1 MVQFLPDEA
10 LAPLRRGA
18 DALDVHPVFR
28 PQQLHVVVGRHL
40 PQRSRHALGALDVH
54 VAPPEDGLDA
64 LEHRQPPMVP
74 QDSSELRVHPA
85 LDDVVG
91 GRERPLRREAGVE
104 VREQGPRPDQR
115 RQAAA
120 RLAQPLVRVDEA
132 PVGQAPLVEEVGP
145 EPRPLEEALGP
156 PSRLVGRLDME
167 QLLRQRVQLDA
178 RLELRL
184 GRRAALDLAERVEDA
199 PLHPGAGPL
208 GRDGLGEPAAAVGDD
223 DVGRRHPRQQRPPR
237 GARLGAREVP
247 GENVAL
253 RAGDQHH
260 RAPGHPYPVHEHD
273 AVHLVDRFGHR
284 PYPPERRRPPAER
297 PAAARHVALR
307 VLRQQPGDEG
317 REVARRGVV
326 AVD

>member
-1 MVQFLPDEA
+1 
-10 LAPLRRGA
+10 
-18 DALDVHPVFR
+18 
-28 PQQLHVVVGRHL
+28 
-40 PQRSRHALGALDVH
+40 
-54 VAPPEDGLDA
+54 
-64 LEHRQPPMVP
+64 MVP
-74 QDSSELRVHPA
+74 QDSSELRVHAA
-85 LDDVVG
+85 LYDVVG
-91 GRERPLRREAGVE
+91 GREGPLRREAGVE

-115 RQAAA
+115 CQAAA
-120 RLAQPLVRVDEA
+120 GLAQPLVRVDEA
-132 PVGQAPLVEEVGP
+132 PVGQALLVEEVGP
-145 EPRPLEEALGP
+145 EARPLEEALGP
-156 PSRLVGRLDME
+156 PSRLAGGVDME

-178 RLELRL
+178 RLELRP
-184 GRRAALDLAERVEDA
+184 GRRAALDLAERAEDA
-199 PLHPGAGPL
+199 PLDPRAGPL

-223 DVGRRHPRQQRPPR
+223 DVGRRRPRQQRPPR